1 MNELERLCKLL
12 DAEGIRYVREGN
24 ERVLFYL
31 NNVEC
36 FARVSVEGKDPLFA
50 GVGLRLFDCGH
61 MKSAEHALTWCK
73 WALGLITHSEV
84 IYP

>member
-1 MNELERLCKLL
+1 MNELMKLCKLL
-12 DAEGIRYVREGN
+12 DMEGIRYVSEGD

-31 NNVEC
+31 NKVEC
-36 FARVSVEGKDPLFA
+36 FACVSVEGNDPLFA
-50 GVGLRLFDCGH
+50 GVGLRPFDCGH

-73 WALGLITHSEV
+73 WALGLITHDEV